1 MFVWNRPFFKKYGCK
16 WMSEWVR
23 EREKYKREWAWKKLK
38 DIGRERKK
46 LYKAKKWMRGRK
58 SIKMI

>member
-1 MFVWNRPFFKKYGCK
+1 MDVNEWV
-16 WMSEWVR
+16 SEWER